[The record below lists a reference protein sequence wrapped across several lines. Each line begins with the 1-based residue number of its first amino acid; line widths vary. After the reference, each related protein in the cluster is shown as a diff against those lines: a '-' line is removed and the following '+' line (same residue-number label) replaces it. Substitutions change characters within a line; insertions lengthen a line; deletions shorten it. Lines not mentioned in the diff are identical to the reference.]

1 MKILIC
7 SDIHGDMDCLALL
20 LERYKEEKAEK
31 LVILGDILYH
41 GPRNDIPAG
50 YAPKKVIA
58 ALSEMKDE
66 IIAVR
71 GNCDTEVD
79 QMVLPF
85 PILSDYSYV
94 LADGLTMLMTHG
106 HKFSP
111 ENPPPMAKDTIM
123 LGGHTHVTKIVA
135 LDNGCCYVN
144 PGSISIP
151 KENNP
156 KTYAV
161 YENRRITVKT
171 LDGEVFNEK
180 AF

>member
-58 ALSEMKDE
+58 TLSEMKDE

-135 LDNGCCYVN
+135 LDNGCYYVN

>member
-1 MKILIC
+1 
-7 SDIHGDMDCLALL
+7 
-20 LERYKEEKAEK
+20 
-31 LVILGDILYH
+31 
-41 GPRNDIPAG
+41 
-50 YAPKKVIA
+50 
-58 ALSEMKDE
+58 
-66 IIAVR
+66 
-71 GNCDTEVD
+71 
-79 QMVLPF
+79 MVLPF

-111 ENPPPMAKDTIM
+111 ENPPPMAKDTVM
-123 LGGHTHVTKIVA
+123 LGGHTHVTKITS

-161 YENRRITVKT
+161 YEDRRITVKT
-171 LDGEVFNEK
+171 LEGKVFNEI

>member
-1 MKILIC
+1 MKLLIC
-7 SDIHGDMDCLALL
+7 SDIHGDADSASAIT
-20 LERYKEEKAEK
+20 ERFYEESADKII
-31 LVILGDILYH
+31 ILGDILYH
-41 GPRNDIPAG
+41 GPRNDLPGG

-58 ALSEMKDE
+58 SLSSLSEK

-94 LADGLTMLMTHG
+94 IIDGLTFMATHG

-111 ENPPPMAKDTIM
+111 ENPPPMASGTVL
-123 LGGHTHVTKIVA
+123 LGGHTHIPKIS
-135 LDNGCCYVN
+135 DMPNGCVYVN
-144 PGSISIP
+144 PGSVSLP
-151 KENNP
+151 KEDNP

-161 YENRRITVKT
+161 YENRKLTIKELSGKT
-171 LDGEVFNEK
+171 FLEK
-180 AF
+180 EF